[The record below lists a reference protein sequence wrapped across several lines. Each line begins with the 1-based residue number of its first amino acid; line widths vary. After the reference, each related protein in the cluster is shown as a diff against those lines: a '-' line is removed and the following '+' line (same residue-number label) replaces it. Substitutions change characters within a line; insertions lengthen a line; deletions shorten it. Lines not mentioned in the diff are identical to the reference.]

1 MIACIKPQLRRVKFF
16 PVISDLIEPTIDL
29 EGNAMARS
37 HFQFKKRQKELV
49 KKKKKEDKRQWKL
62 ENKAVETDETEK
74 DPAPGFHEGQK
85 VALLISD
92 RTEMGFIAVI
102 NGTQKGI
109 LYKNEVFQP
118 LKIGQEIDG
127 FIKKVRDDKKID
139 LCLQKLGYK
148 AIDVMSRKIMEKIQ
162 QQDGF
167 IAVTDKSRPQAIA
180 DLFGVSKKA
189 FKKAI
194 GNLYK
199 KRLITLEKD
208 SIRLQTAG
216 SSN

>member
-1 MIACIKPQLRRVKFF
+1 MVLT
-16 PVISDLIEPTIDL
+16 E
-29 EGNAMARS
+29 
-37 HFQFKKRQKELV
+37 HKKGRAQK
-49 KKKKKEDKRQWKL
+49 KQ
-62 ENKAVETDETEK
+62 T
-74 DPAPGFHEGQK
+74 GFHEGQK

-127 FIKKVRDDKKID
+127 FIKKVREDKKID
-139 LCLQKLGYK
+139 LCLQKPGYN
-148 AIDVMSRKIMEKIQ
+148 AINALSRKIMDKLEQ
-162 QQDGF
+162 QGGF
-167 IAVTDKSRPQAIA
+167 IAVSDKCRPKVIA
-180 DLFGVSKKA
+180 ALFGVSKKT
-189 FKKAI
+189 FKTAV

-208 SIRLQTAG
+208 GIRLPTDGA
-216 SSN
+216 SN